1 MSIGLLILDGR
12 TSKPEIDIDLVTKT
26 HFFSTSGGLRTRGP
40 SSAVPEAVSRE
51 TVVPVLA

>member
-26 HFFSTSGGLRTRGP
+26 HFFEHFGRTQDTRP
-40 SSAVPEAVSRE
+40 
-51 TVVPVLA
+51 